1 MEKEIYHRPLSGYVG
16 LLLTLALL
24 GSGAGV
30 LFIANEAVFPSIL
43 GGLLL
48 VCGFITFG
56 GYLVINPNEA
66 SVLILFGDYVGTA
79 NENGF
84 YWVNPFFVKKKISLR
99 ARNRDSEPIKV
110 NDKLGNPI
118 MIGIVLVWRVQNTF
132 KASFEVDDYV
142 RFVEIQSESAIRK
155 LAGHYAYDN
164 FDEEQK
170 EITLRSGG
178 EEVHVQLETELSERL
193 LIAGIEVI
201 EARITYLAYAQEIAG
216 AMLRRQQATAIV
228 AARFKIVEGAVSMV
242 EMALDQLSKKHII
255 DLDDERKAAMV
266 SNMMVVL
273 CSDKDASPVIN
284 TGTLQQ

>member
-1 MEKEIYHRPLSGYVG
+1 MKSETYYRPISGYVG
-16 LLLTLALL
+16 LLMTLILL
-24 GSGAGV
+24 GSGAAAIS
-30 LFIANEAVFPSIL
+30 IANEAIL
-43 GGLLL
+43 PTIIGVILLI
-48 VCGFITFG
+48 CGFLTFP
-56 GYLVINPNEA
+56 GYLVVNPNQA
-66 SVLILFGDYVGTA
+66 SVLVLFGKYIGTV

-84 YWVNPFFVKKKISLR
+84 YWVNPFFTKKKISLR

-132 KASFEVDDYV
+132 KASFEVDDYIK
-142 RFVEIQSESAIRK
+142 FVEIQSESAIRK

-178 EEVHVQLETELSERL
+178 EEVHKQLETELSERL

-255 DLDDERKAAMV
+255 DLDDERKASMV